1 MALSKF
7 NLKTIESDHTVVDKL
22 TVHSYEMSIYLV
34 ELEVNGITGLVYD
47 GDKPMRF
54 LSSQDVRNAFSNCRV
69 LTAQMSHESP
79 YDEMIGNP
87 QSAQKASVL
96 PFSMEQPY

>member
-1 MALSKF
+1 MAFSTF
-7 NLKTIESDHTVVDKL
+7 SIKTIESDQTVVDKL

-34 ELEVNGITGLVYD
+34 ELEVNGVSGLVYK

-54 LSSQDVRNAFSNCRV
+54 FSSQDVRNAFANCKV
-69 LTAQMSHESP
+69 LKAQMSHESP

-96 PFSMEQPY
+96 PFSMGQPY